1 MKKFAVAISLSLALI
16 CASMSTANAEIVT
29 FPCGGSTYKVDM
41 PSGILVDGK
50 DCTGALVI
58 DSSVKEIKSRAFA
71 LSKLTS
77 VVIPNSVKAI
87 GESAFTS
94 TDSLKSVVLSASI
107 TKIETFTFSGG
118 KLSSIVIPQGVQIIE
133 SYAFSNNEITS
144 LVIPEGVVSI
154 GMSAFARN
162 KIVNINLGKSLTRIG
177 DTAFYSNNL
186 VSVDIPDSVTRFG
199 YLVFGENPNLRTII
213 FCGTAA
219 GDPLPTSPTCPAD
232 RKAIQDAKVAAN
244 NKAAA
249 EKAAAEKAAA
259 EKAAA
264 EKAAAEK
271 ASQDAK
277 KLTINCVKGK
287 ATRKVVGDNPQCPK
301 GYTNPMAK
309 YPTYQAYSK
318 CKLFKK
324 DSILAAAQLRDN
336 GATLILSSVKEFRYD
351 ASALVE
357 TDLNCA
363 TAIFKM
369 PAFVDAKIGSTRA
382 IDGMQNA
389 QWGKLS
395 AFWTYH
401 PDNGLNI
408 TFNSK

>member
-1 MKKFAVAISLSLALI
+1 
-16 CASMSTANAEIVT
+16 MSTAKAEIVT

-71 LSKLTS
+71 LSNLTS

-94 TDSLKSVVLSASI
+94 NYLLKSVVLSTSI
-107 TKIETFTFSGG
+107 TKIETFTFSGS
-118 KLSSIVIPQGVQIIE
+118 KLSSIVIPQGIQIIE

-144 LVIPEGVVSI
+144 LVIPDSVVSVE
-154 GMSAFARN
+154 MSAFARN
-162 KIVNINLGKSLTRIG
+162 KIVNLNLGKSLTKIG
-177 DTAFYSNNL
+177 DTAFYTNNL
-186 VSVDIPDSVTRFG
+186 ISVDIPDSVTRFG
-199 YLVFGENPNLRTII
+199 YLAFGENPNLRTII
-213 FCGTAA
+213 FCGTPAR
-219 GDPLPTSPTCPAD
+219 DFPTSPTCPAD
-232 RKAIQDAKVAAN
+232 RKAIQDAKVLAD

-249 EKAAAEKAAA
+249 EKAAAAKIAADKAAA
-259 EKAAA
+259 AG
-264 EKAAAEK
+264 AAAEK

-277 KLTINCVKGK
+277 KLSINCVKGK

-309 YPTYQAYSK
+309 YPTFQAYAN

-324 DSILAAAQLRDN
+324 DYILAGAQLRDN
-336 GATLILSSVKEFRYD
+336 GATLILNAVKEFRYEV
-351 ASALVE
+351 SALVE
-357 TDLNCA
+357 RDLNCA
-363 TAIFKM
+363 TSILKM

-382 IDGMQNA
+382 IDGMQTA

-395 AFWTYH
+395 AFWNFH